1 MAGVVDT
8 RETTERRKRPFAALL
23 LALLPMLVGLGVL
36 APGMVQVMAVEG
48 ETLDEGN
55 VRITR
60 RLSRFA
66 HQPLLLPRD
75 FSSGFVPELLDLE
88 HLFSRVDYMADP
100 NARTRLSDT
109 DFPSTYGNVIVI
121 DDVNQRLREIIF
133 KDPVV
138 DSQVLASG
146 WQPPAANLTPL
157 GSSLTTT
164 PGPQY
169 DGYFG
174 PQIDVDEDFIV
185 PEPSTG
191 LLFGLGLVALGS
203 LRRRNALG

>member
-1 MAGVVDT
+1 MNRVAG
-8 RETTERRKRPFAALL
+8 TEERDQRRRRPIAAWL
-23 LALLPMLVGLGVL
+23 LALFPMLVGLGIL
-36 APGMVQVMAVEG
+36 APGMVQVMAVEDAG
-48 ETLDEGN
+48 LDERN

-75 FSSGFVPELLDLE
+75 FSQGFVPELLDLE
-88 HLFSRVDYMADP
+88 HLFNRVEYMADP
-100 NARTRLSDT
+100 SARDRLRDT

-133 KDPVV
+133 SDPVI
-138 DSQVLASG
+138 DSQVVATG

-157 GSSLTTT
+157 GTSLGST

-191 LLFGLGLVALGS
+191 LMLGLGLLG
-203 LRRRNALG
+203 LAAIRRNPNR